1 MKNRLCLFAGCIL
14 MLVQSCQSPSK
25 EDRLAWTLQASGSN
39 RHELEKVLAHYSQ
52 EASDSLKL
60 KAARFLI
67 ENMPGHYS
75 YYGEILDNYLDS
87 IHHSASLREYP
98 WHLRNMFL
106 IQAYR
111 NPMLHRIQ
119 GVEKI
124 EDIHRITA
132 DYLIDNI
139 ERAFLAWEKPWAR
152 HLSFEDFCEYLL
164 PYRVENEP
172 LMHWRDS
179 LDGTFDEVFKSMET
193 VDELFES
200 PYQACL
206 RLNSLLMSSME
217 AMQADSA
224 SFFHPLIG
232 TKEAVTFGCPE
243 FVYAVIFAMRSA
255 GVPVSIET
263 IEQWSSRGGKH
274 YWNAVYHFTGLR
286 YPFTGYDSRPRGLN
300 QDYKMN
306 KVYRC
311 TYAGNINLP
320 VKEGDKGDDE
330 PIPPLFLN
338 PFLKDVTQ
346 EYMTCHD
353 ITVKLNFPPEEKRK
367 YAYLCVFNNE
377 TWVPVHIGKI
387 NGNTVTFTRVG
398 PQTMFVACYYADEE
412 IIPASWPFHVE
423 LNGKLTYI
431 IPDSTYQSI
440 RIERKSPLYH
450 RFANYSRHLV
460 GATVEGADS
469 PDFKSAEQLAVITH
483 DANTMWDS
491 LYISASDH
499 SYRYIRLKN
508 TRPMELAEL
517 EFYESGNK
525 QVLPVSNIL
534 LPPQA
539 ISDKKE
545 SVLFNRSIGDFT
557 KISHWIGFDF
567 GRKVRLDKMR
577 FCPRTDDN
585 HVTAGHAYELYL
597 YDRNDFRLLKRT
609 IADSTVLVLDSIPV
623 SGLYLLKDVTKG
635 REHRIFTYEKGKVF
649 FW

>member
-1 MKNRLCLFAGCIL
+1 MKRLLWLFIGCFLL
-14 MLVQSCQSPSK
+14 MVQSCQSPST
-25 EDRLAWTLQASGSN
+25 ENRLAQVLQASGPN
-39 RHELEKVLAHYSQ
+39 RAELERVITHYSRQ
-52 EASDSLKL
+52 TSDSLKL
-60 KAARFLI
+60 KAACFLI

-75 YYGEILDNYLDS
+75 YYGEILDDYLDS
-87 IHHSASLREYP
+87 VHHSESLRKYP

-106 IQAYR
+106 MQAYR
-111 NPMLHRIQ
+111 NPMLHRIK

-124 EDIHRITA
+124 EDMHRITA

-152 HLSFEDFCEYLL
+152 HLGFEDFCEYLL

-179 LDGTFDEVFKSMET
+179 LDGTFDEVFKTMET

-206 RLNSLLMSSME
+206 RLNTLLMGSLE

-224 SFFHPLIG
+224 SFTHPLIG

-263 IEQWSSRGGKH
+263 IEQWSSRRGKH

-311 TYAGNINLP
+311 TYARNTNLLT
-320 VKEGDKGDDE
+320 KEGDEDDDE
-330 PIPPLFLN
+330 PVPPLFLN

-353 ITVKLNFPPEEKRK
+353 ITVKLNFLPEEKRK

-377 TWVPVHIGKI
+377 TWTPVHVGKI
-387 NGNTVTFTRVG
+387 NGNTVSFTQVG
-398 PQTMFVACYYADEE
+398 PQTMFVAGYYMDEE
-412 IIPASWPFHVE
+412 IIPASWPFHVG
-423 LNGKLTYI
+423 LNGKLTYVM
-431 IPDSTYQSI
+431 PDSAYQSI
-440 RIERKSPLYH
+440 RIERK
-450 RFANYSRHLV
+450 F
-460 GATVEGADS
+460 
-469 PDFKSAEQLAVITH
+469 
-483 DANTMWDS
+483 
-491 LYISASDH
+491 
-499 SYRYIRLKN
+499 RLKN

-517 EFYESGNK
+517 EFYESGSPSP
-525 QVLPVSNIL
+525 LPVRNIF

-545 SVLFNRSIGDFT
+545 SALFSRSIGDFT
-557 KISHWIGFDF
+557 KISQWIGLDF
-567 GRKVRLDKMR
+567 GRKVRLEKISVTGTFLNPAPLAVFLGLSLISCVYLWR
-577 FCPRTDDN
+577 KTFEPRN
-585 HVTAGHAYELYL
+585 LPYMILY
-597 YDRNDFRLLKRT
+597 T
-609 IADSTVLVLDSIPV
+609 ILIIYIGGVFVLALSRAAWVALAIVVLCVVWRIS
-623 SGLYLLKDVTKG
+623 KG
-635 REHRIFTYEKGKVF
+635 RRCLFYVLLSGGVLFEPSPLDGSRPYTSTILFVPPVLGNG
-649 FW
+649 

>member
-1 MKNRLCLFAGCIL
+1 MKRLLWLFIGCFLL
-14 MLVQSCQSPSK
+14 MVQSCQSPST
-25 EDRLAWTLQASGSN
+25 ENRLAQVLQASGPN
-39 RHELEKVLAHYSQ
+39 RAELERVITHYSRQ
-52 EASDSLKL
+52 ASDSLKL
-60 KAARFLI
+60 KAACFLI

-75 YYGEILDNYLDS
+75 YYGEILDDYLDS
-87 IHHSASLREYP
+87 VHHSESLRKYP

-106 IQAYR
+106 VQAYR
-111 NPMLHRIQ
+111 NPMLHRIK

-124 EDIHRITA
+124 EDMHRITA

-139 ERAFLAWEKPWAR
+139 ERAFHAWEKPWAR
-152 HLSFEDFCEYLL
+152 HLGFEDFCEYLL

-172 LMHWRDS
+172 LMDWRDS
-179 LDGTFDEVFKSMET
+179 LDGTFDEVFKTMET

-206 RLNSLLMSSME
+206 RLNTLLMGSME
-217 AMQADSA
+217 TMQADSA

-263 IEQWSSRGGKH
+263 IEQWSSRRGKH

-311 TYAGNINLP
+311 TYARNTNLLT
-320 VKEGDKGDDE
+320 KEGDEDDDE
-330 PIPPLFLN
+330 PVPPLFLN

-387 NGNTVTFTRVG
+387 NGSTVSFTQVG
-398 PQTMFVACYYADEE
+398 PQTMFVAGYYMDEE
-412 IIPASWPFHVE
+412 IIPASWPFHVG
-423 LNGKLTYI
+423 LNGKLTYVM
-431 IPDSTYQSI
+431 PDSAYQSI
-440 RIERKSPLYH
+440 RIERK
-450 RFANYSRHLV
+450 F
-460 GATVEGADS
+460 
-469 PDFKSAEQLAVITH
+469 
-483 DANTMWDS
+483 
-491 LYISASDH
+491 
-499 SYRYIRLKN
+499 RLKN

-517 EFYESGNK
+517 EFYESGSPSP
-525 QVLPVSNIL
+525 LPVRNIF

-545 SVLFNRSIGDFT
+545 SALFSRSIGDFT
-557 KISHWIGFDF
+557 KISQWIGLDF
-567 GRKVRLDKMR
+567 GRKVRLEKISVTGTFLNPAPLAVFLGLSLISCVYLWR
-577 FCPRTDDN
+577 KTFEPRN
-585 HVTAGHAYELYL
+585 LPYMILY
-597 YDRNDFRLLKRT
+597 T
-609 IADSTVLVLDSIPV
+609 ILII
-623 SGLYLLKDVTKG
+623 Y
-635 REHRIFTYEKGKVF
+635 I
-649 FW
+649 

>member
-1 MKNRLCLFAGCIL
+1 MKRLLWLFIGCFLL
-14 MLVQSCQSPSK
+14 MVQSCQSPST
-25 EDRLAWTLQASGSN
+25 ENRLAQVLQASGPN
-39 RHELEKVLAHYSQ
+39 RAELERVITHYSRQ
-52 EASDSLKL
+52 ASDSLKL
-60 KAARFLI
+60 KAACFLI

-75 YYGEILDNYLDS
+75 YYGEILDDYLDS
-87 IHHSASLREYP
+87 VHHSESLRKYP

-106 IQAYR
+106 VQAYR
-111 NPMLHRIQ
+111 NPMLHRIK

-124 EDIHRITA
+124 EDMHRITA

-139 ERAFLAWEKPWAR
+139 ERAFHAWEKPWAR
-152 HLSFEDFCEYLL
+152 HLGFEDFCEYLL

-172 LMHWRDS
+172 LMDWRDS
-179 LDGTFDEVFKSMET
+179 LDGTFDEVFKTMET

-206 RLNSLLMSSME
+206 RLNTLLMGSME
-217 AMQADSA
+217 TMQADSA

-232 TKEAVTFGCPE
+232 MKEAVTFGCPE

-263 IEQWSSRGGKH
+263 IEQWSSRRGKH

-311 TYAGNINLP
+311 TYARNTNLLT
-320 VKEGDKGDDE
+320 KEGDEDDDE
-330 PIPPLFLN
+330 PVPPLFLN

-346 EYMTCHD
+346 EYMICHD

-387 NGNTVTFTRVG
+387 NGSTVSFTQVG
-398 PQTMFVACYYADEE
+398 PQTMFVAGYYMDEE
-412 IIPASWPFHVE
+412 IIPASWPFHVG
-423 LNGKLTYI
+423 LNGKLTYVM
-431 IPDSTYQSI
+431 PDSAYQSI
-440 RIERKSPLYH
+440 RIERK
-450 RFANYSRHLV
+450 F
-460 GATVEGADS
+460 
-469 PDFKSAEQLAVITH
+469 
-483 DANTMWDS
+483 
-491 LYISASDH
+491 
-499 SYRYIRLKN
+499 RLKN

-517 EFYESGNK
+517 EFYESGSPSP
-525 QVLPVSNIL
+525 LPVRNIF

-545 SVLFNRSIGDFT
+545 SALFSRSIGDFT
-557 KISHWIGFDF
+557 KISQWIGLDF
-567 GRKVRLDKMR
+567 GRKVRLEKISVTGTFLNPAPLAVFLGLSLISCVYLWRKTFEPRNLPYMILYTILIIYIGGIFVLAFVSCGMGRFDDCRIMR
-577 FCPRTDDN
+577 SVENR
-585 HVTAGHAYELYL
+585 
-597 YDRNDFRLLKRT
+597 
-609 IADSTVLVLDSIPV
+609 
-623 SGLYLLKDVTKG
+623 
-635 REHRIFTYEKGKVF
+635 
-649 FW
+649 